1 MHRFKTLFSALAV
14 AGGLVATGAQAAQEV
29 NVYSYRQPFL
39 IEPIFDAFT
48 RETGIKVNVVFAKT
62 GLEERLKR
70 EGKNSPADLI
80 LTVDVGRMDD
90 LVNDGLT
97 QPVSSEKLNTNIPAS
112 YRDPE
117 GRWFSL
123 TSRAR
128 VLFASRERV
137 PEGTVKTYEELA
149 DPKWKGKLCSRS
161 GKHAYNV
168 ALIASMIAHHGEADA
183 EKWLKGVKDNLA
195 RKPQGGDRD
204 QIKAIKEGVC
214 DLAIGNSYYYGN
226 MLTDEEASEAA
237 RAAYL
242 VYPNQ
247 QDRGTHINI
256 SGVALTQSAP
266 NKANAVRLIEFLSEG
281 AAQRMYAEQNFEYPI
296 NPNEQPSGLVA
307 SWGSFKAD
315 ALPLTEIAKHRDAAV
330 KLVDRIGFDN

>member
-214 DLAIGNSYYYGN
+214 DLAIGN
-226 MLTDEEASEAA
+226 
-237 RAAYL
+237 
-242 VYPNQ
+242 
-247 QDRGTHINI
+247 
-256 SGVALTQSAP
+256 
-266 NKANAVRLIEFLSEG
+266 
-281 AAQRMYAEQNFEYPI
+281 
-296 NPNEQPSGLVA
+296 
-307 SWGSFKAD
+307 
-315 ALPLTEIAKHRDAAV
+315 
-330 KLVDRIGFDN
+330 